1 VRSHNLLVAGRPRLL
16 AGLAAVLVT
25 GLVLALASPPEA
37 PAVVAPASTTTAVPA
52 DGARPTATPLP
63 APSATPT
70 PSRTSTPAPTP
81 TPLGGGGIVAYVLDG
96 ELMLADVVSGATARL
111 TFDPDRES
119 DPAFSPDGRSLAFT
133 ARREDN
139 WDLYQL
145 ELGDGRL
152 TRLTDHADYDGR
164 PAWSPDGRAI
174 AFETLREGDLDIYV
188 LPIGG
193 EARALADASGA
204 ETSPAWSPDGRWVV
218 YSALAGG
225 QRDLYVIP
233 AEGGEPVNL
242 TQSPAL
248 QEDEPAVSPDGRL
261 LAYSAG
267 LGGERALY
275 VAPVDLAAGRLITAS
290 ARAAGRGAAPAWSPD
305 GASLVFHVPARRSP
319 RVVISGV
326 RGSVWPLR
334 AFDADQLAGPP
345 AWAAGSMPAVA
356 WARELAARPT
366 PEPTVLFVEDLP
378 PRPEEPPYYEFV
390 YVPVHTGGPY
400 LGERVDDSFRALRER
415 VIDETGLDYLSIFG
429 DMWRG
434 IDAYA
439 RPGQSERSW
448 HKAGRAFDM
457 NQGPYGY
464 GQDVVVVQESL
475 GGWVYWRVYF
485 RMARQD
491 GSRGEPLR
499 VAPWDFLAQPESADD
514 PPTGGAPQPRIPS
527 GYWLDFTRLAADYGW
542 VSVGAL
548 RNWRTTYADTDWW
561 HFQNTG
567 GLRWIEAMRE
577 VYTEDEIEAAFGEQ
591 PP

>member
-1 VRSHNLLVAGRPRLL
+1 MGSRRLRVAGLV
-16 AGLAAVLVT
+16 AVLVT
-25 GLVLALASPPEA
+25 GLVLAVASRPAA
-37 PAVVAPASTTTAVPA
+37 PAAVAPASTTAIAPA
-52 DGARPTATPLP
+52 DRAQPTSTPLP

-70 PSRTSTPAPTP
+70 PSRTWTPAPTP
-81 TPLGGGGIVAYVLDG
+81 TALGGGGIVAYALDG

-111 TFDPDRES
+111 TFDPGREG

-139 WDLYQL
+139 WDVYQL

-174 AFETLREGDLDIYV
+174 AFETLRDGDLDIYV

-193 EARALADASGA
+193 EAWPLADSSGA
-204 ETSPAWSPDGRWVV
+204 ETSPAWSPDGRWVL

-225 QRDLYVIP
+225 QRDLFAIP

-248 QEDEPAVSPDGRL
+248 QEDEPAVSPDGRM

-275 VAPVDLAAGRLITAS
+275 VAPVDLAAGTLITVS
-290 ARAAGRGAAPAWSPD
+290 ARSAGRGAAPAWSPD
-305 GASLVFHVPARRSP
+305 GASLVYHVPSRRSP
-319 RVVISGV
+319 RVVISAAQGTI
-326 RGSVWPLR
+326 WPLR
-334 AFDADQLAGPP
+334 GFDADQLAG
-345 AWAAGSMPAVA
+345 AVDWAAGRMPDMA
-356 WARELAARPT
+356 WAGEPSAVPT
-366 PEPTVLFVEDLP
+366 PEPTPLFVEELP
-378 PRPEEPPYYEFV
+378 ERPEEPPYYDFV
-390 YVPVHTGGPY
+390 YVPVSTGGPY
-400 LGERVDDSFRALRER
+400 LSERVDDSFRALRRR
-415 VIDETGLDYLSIFG
+415 VIDETGMDYLSIFG

-457 NQGPYGY
+457 NQGPYAY

-499 VAPWDFLAQPESADD
+499 VAPWDFLAQPESPDD

-577 VYTEDEIEAAFGEQ
+577 VYTQEEIEAVFGPQ
-591 PP
+591 SP